1 VLSGSL
7 GGRDREIVLL
17 MDGVVR
23 FVNVGR
29 QVGACPRTIPLGEVP
44 TPPNKFFPDGRLRDD

>member
-1 VLSGSL
+1 
-7 GGRDREIVLL
+7 

-29 QVGACPRTIPLGEVP
+29 QVGVWPRTIPLGEVP
-44 TPPNKFFPDGRLRDD
+44 GSNNPFLMADSATIDLL